1 MKVNVH
7 GKDLTISQD
16 MIERIGDKLSFLEKY
31 VLIDPSTVAQVVG
44 KRHGNDI
51 KLEITIPTKIGLLR
65 SEVVDHEI
73 RNAIDDSIDK
83 LEDQLRRQK
92 TRLSRRHKEKLSK
105 TFIVEEPAVDVHE
118 DIVRTKRV
126 IVDAME
132 TEEAITQMELLGHTF
147 FAYRDVQSGLINI
160 VYKRN
165 DGGYGVI
172 ETA

>member
-16 MIERIGDKLSFLEKY
+16 MIERIGEKLSFLDKY
-31 VLIDPSTVAQVVG
+31 VLIDNNTTAQVTG
-44 KRHGNDI
+44 KKHGNDI
-51 KLEITIPTKIGLLR
+51 KLEINIPSKIGLLR
-65 SEVVDHEI
+65 SEVIDHDI
-73 RNAIDDSIDK
+73 RNAIDASIDK

-105 TFIVEEPAVDVHE
+105 TFIDAPAPNVEEE
-118 DIVRTKRV
+118 KFIRSKRV
-126 IVDAME
+126 IIDTMDLEDA
-132 TEEAITQMELLGHTF
+132 IVQMELLGHTF
-147 FAYRDVQSGLINI
+147 FLYRDSHSNLVNC

-172 ETA
+172 EAA